1 MAGKAQHDE
10 LREVL
15 QSVNPLIDPLRQA
28 FKAMGGMLERETGV
42 RGPKWLALAILAR
55 EDGLSQG
62 EASRRCRLDP
72 SRVTRLS
79 QALEEEGLIRRERD
93 AEDNRVVRMYLT
105 EEGRRKVGELPRLR
119 ERFRQRINSVLS
131 DEEVDELR
139 RMLGLL
145 AESMK
150 D

>member
-1 MAGKAQHDE
+1 MAGNTQHDE

-15 QSVNPLIDPLRQA
+15 ESVNPLMDPLRQA
-28 FKAMGGMLERETGV
+28 FRAMTGMFERETGV
-42 RGPKWLALAILAR
+42 GGPKWLALALIAR

-62 EASRRCRLDP
+62 EASRRCQLDP
-72 SRVTRLS
+72 SRVTRVS
-79 QALEEEGLIRRERD
+79 QALEQDGLIRRERD

-105 EEGRRKVGELPRLR
+105 EEGRRKVAELPRLS
-119 ERFRQRINSVLS
+119 ERFRQRINGVLT
-131 DEEVDELR
+131 DEEVGELR

>member
-1 MAGKAQHDE
+1 
-10 LREVL
+10 
-15 QSVNPLIDPLRQA
+15 
-28 FKAMGGMLERETGV
+28 MG
-42 RGPKWLALAILAR
+42 GPKWLALAILAR

-105 EEGRRKVGELPRLR
+105 EEGRRKEGELPRLR